1 MASQGLNHV
10 GFTVSNLQDSIDWYE
25 KILDCKL
32 LMKDKLDETKVQG
45 IFQEQ
50 DTHAEVAL
58 LSIEGGGM
66 VELFQFTS
74 LQKDL
79 LEDTRLFKPQH
90 FAIATDDIQK
100 RYEELQKINVKI
112 LFSPKNISGIE
123 FFYLED
129 PDGNK
134 IEYIKFNSS

>member
-1 MASQGLNHV
+1 MTSQGLNHV

-45 IFQEQ
+45 IFQKQE
-50 DTHAEVAL
+50 THAEVAL

-100 RYEELQKINVKI
+100 NM
-112 LFSPKNISGIE
+112 KNYKS
-123 FFYLED
+123 
-129 PDGNK
+129 
-134 IEYIKFNSS
+134 